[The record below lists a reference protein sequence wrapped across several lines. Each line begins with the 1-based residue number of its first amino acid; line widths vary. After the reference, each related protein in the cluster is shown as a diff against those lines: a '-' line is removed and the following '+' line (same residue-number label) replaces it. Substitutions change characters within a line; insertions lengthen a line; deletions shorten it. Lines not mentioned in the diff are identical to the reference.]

1 MEERIMLPE
10 RDTGGK
16 SGQRSLICPL
26 RSSKVKGQCNQ
37 CGRGRP
43 PAKGLKKI
51 RCGFDLPV
59 NGGRSSGHSVYYS
72 LGSLRKGAE
81 PVRDPV
87 LAKVTHGCV
96 VRRQWAGEAGH
107 GGRGL
112 LQGAMRSRGLLS
124 GGLEEQL

>member
-1 MEERIMLPE
+1 MLPE

-26 RSSKVKGQCNQ
+26 RSLKVKGQCNQ

-59 NGGRSSGHSVYYS
+59 NGGRSSGHSVYFS
-72 LGSLRKGAE
+72 LGCLSEEGSRAGAGSS
-81 PVRDPV
+81 PGQGLTWLCDPETV
-87 LAKVTHGCV
+87 G
-96 VRRQWAGEAGH
+96 RR
-107 GGRGL
+107 GRAQRTGF
-112 LQGAMRSRGLLS
+112 ASRSN
-124 GGLEEQL
+124 EI